1 MKTLLK
7 EGSANGENGGDV
19 VKNDYYI
26 WDLHG

>member
-7 EGSANGENGGDV
+7 EGTGYEENCGDF

-26 WDLHG
+26 WDLHS